1 MNFFNK
7 ISLRGAGLPP
17 TFVVQT
23 QTHGTMESAP
33 NSEMEPLWLINKRF
47 NEQLEKQEAGL
58 LEQGHVYDL
67 GYPQAVLLSTGI
79 PKLPIRLSAK
89 TLNIKSHD
97 KQHGYA
103 LQEIRG
109 LVLSIQQ
116 PWAIFKYGDAGKA
129 QNMIVDLSFK
139 GKQFLVGISL
149 CPTVNGRVLKINS
162 VRNVFP
168 KDNHEWINWI
178 NQGKLLRVDEP
189 KKIQAII
196 DKLRINPVAFG
207 YVDLDSATKIIQN
220 FENPA
225 IP

>member
-1 MNFFNK
+1 M
-7 ISLRGAGLPP
+7 AHPP

-23 QTHGTMESAP
+23 QTHESMGSAP
-33 NSEMEPLWLINKRF
+33 NGEIEQLQQINKRF
-47 NEQLEKQEAGL
+47 NEQLEKHEAGL
-58 LEQGHVYDL
+58 LEQGHIYDL
-67 GYPQAVLLSTGI
+67 GYPQAILLSTGI

-103 LQEIRG
+103 LKELRG
-109 LVLSIQQ
+109 LVLSLQQ
-116 PWAIFKYGDAGKA
+116 PWAIFKYGDPKKA
-129 QNMIVDLSFK
+129 QNLIVDLSFED
-139 GKQFLVGISL
+139 KQFLVGISL
-149 CPTVNGRVLKINS
+149 CPTVNGHILEINS

-168 KDNHEWINWI
+168 KDNHEWVNWI

-225 IP
+225 IPA

>member
-1 MNFFNK
+1 
-7 ISLRGAGLPP
+7 
-17 TFVVQT
+17 
-23 QTHGTMESAP
+23 MENAP
-33 NSEMEPLWLINKRF
+33 NSGLEQLRRINERF
-47 NEQLEKQEAGL
+47 NEQLEKQEKGL
-58 LEQGHVYDL
+58 LQQGYVYDL

-103 LQEIRG
+103 LKEIKG
-109 LVLSIQQ
+109 LVLALQQ

-129 QNMIVDLSFK
+129 QNLIVGLRFEE
-139 GKQFLVGISL
+139 KQFLVGLSL
-149 CPTVNGRVLKINS
+149 CPTVNGRILKINS

-178 NQGKLLRVDEP
+178 CQGKLLRVDEP

-207 YVDLDSATKIIQN
+207 YVDLDSATKILKE
-220 FENPA
+220 FENPKL
-225 IP
+225 

>member
-1 MNFFNK
+1 MGN
-7 ISLRGAGLPP
+7 
-17 TFVVQT
+17 
-23 QTHGTMESAP
+23 AP
-33 NSEMEPLWLINKRF
+33 NNGIEALRQVNKRF

-58 LEQGHVYDL
+58 LSQGHIYDL

-103 LQEIRG
+103 LKEIRS
-109 LVLSIQQ
+109 LVLSLQR

-129 QNMIVDLSFK
+129 QNLIVDLSFEE
-139 GKQFLVGISL
+139 KQFLVGISL
-149 CPTVNGRVLKINS
+149 RPTVNGRILEINS

-189 KKIQAII
+189 KKNQDII

-207 YVDLDSATKIIQN
+207 YVDLDFATKILKE
-220 FENPA
+220 FRNPKL
-225 IP
+225 

>member
-1 MNFFNK
+1 MNFFK
-7 ISLRGAGLPP
+7 EISLRGAGQAP
-17 TFVVQT
+17 TFVAQPK
-23 QTHGTMESAP
+23 HIDMGNAPNKGMES
-33 NSEMEPLWLINKRF
+33 LWQVNKRF
-47 NEQLEKQEAGL
+47 NNQLEKQEAGL
-58 LEQGHVYDL
+58 LDQGYVYDL
-67 GYPQAVLLSTGI
+67 GYPQAILLSTGI

-103 LQEIRG
+103 LSEIKG

-129 QNMIVDLSFK
+129 QNMIVDLSFEE
-139 GKQFLVGISL
+139 KQFLVGISL
-149 CPTVNGRVLKINS
+149 CPTVNGRVLEINS

-196 DKLRINPVAFG
+196 DKLRINPVAFA
-207 YVDLDSATKIIQN
+207 YVDLDSATKILQN
-220 FENPA
+220 FENPKCGA
-225 IP
+225 